1 MKKRFAQILAVIMA
15 ILFFVNTEAT
25 LVLASEVTKPTIQ
38 VETVSSMPGE
48 SVQVKIDLKNNP
60 GLASLKFDVNYDDV
74 LTLTNVEFNSE
85 FGAYVTAP
93 QPYKNPQT
101 VSMISPLA
109 DINVNG
115 TFCTLTFSVS
125 QDATDNY
132 TADISVTYDPDDIFN
147 SDYENIDVNIV
158 NGGIKVYVGIPGD
171 IDGDQKVNQKDAILL
186 FRYVAGWEVEADYD
200 ALDCDG
206 DGKINPKDAITLFR
220 YVAGW
225 PGIELHRGK
234 VCNHELTATE
244 RKEATCTEDGNIAYW
259 QCSIC
264 GKYFDSANATN
275 IITLLDTVIT
285 STGHNVVVD
294 EAVPPT
300 ETSTGLT
307 EGSHCSVC
315 NEILTAQEEI
325 PMLKVEQYAITY
337 NVSNGD
343 SYLAAQDIVN
353 PNPDTY
359 TASGLVL
366 KNISCPGYNFLGWY
380 DLPAGTNAENV
391 KSITAGTT
399 GEIELYAHWEKIE
412 YSIQFD
418 SDLVAVSDIKYTTDK
433 NTTLP
438 KPTLDGYVFVGWS
451 DGEGDI
457 YKTVPSGTTG
467 NKSYSANWLSERNKA
482 WTKDTLDDPIIIED
496 EKTDTI
502 LFTYEIGRIEN
513 VPLYTIEDFGY
524 INSEGVTRTISKEYT
539 VKTEKTLMEQY
550 SQNVANSTT
559 NSSQWS
565 LSSGWSDSVTVNENY
580 LKEQGF
586 SETDAKT
593 LCTTD
598 SENWLVSSG
607 SHGSTTTTTYD
618 SKQNYNLTTETDNT
632 KTYDITD
639 KTDSKTHKQSAEI
652 DINYK
657 KTWEVG
663 ADVKAVK
670 GGSKTE
676 FGISGGVGYEQ
687 LNEHSTATKKG
698 TEIDDGTNTQTGDVH
713 HTGTDTVG
721 VGGWN
726 KSSSY
731 GGSKTVSEEES
742 VSKTIS
748 EKIAAEYGYG
758 KSYIKTGDETSSQG
772 LSYSSSTSDTYSSA
786 VTYST
791 EETIKESITYTTSN
805 TKTGYHRLVKAGTAH
820 VFAVVGYDIKTASYF
835 VSTYT
840 VMDDEI
846 HNFEDYSYSS
856 AAYDDNQ
863 TGVISF
869 EVPYF
874 VEEYVLSKVG
884 ETEGLEVSKSGVV
897 TGYHGTESTVFIPEY
912 HVVDNLDGTKSAIKV
927 VGISSNAFKGNTSV
941 AGIVLSD
948 YVTEIPANTFN
959 GCYNLSLVT
968 MDGITTI
975 REGSF
980 LNCPQIDYIAISD
993 SVATLEDNVFNEMD
1007 TVIACAANADVVNG
1021 VLSCESENI
1030 AILVS
1035 DKCTDLNNA
1044 TLEISDT
1051 VECFIFN
1058 GYGKTFNNL
1067 YIESDAF
1074 NTVIN
1079 RANFVSTG
1087 KIPLIASSEEVDLNQ
1102 ITITS
1107 SGICLALTTDNCDLG
1122 LYGES
1127 TLSSTVGNALLCK
1140 SLDVHQIK
1148 NDLTTA
1154 LHISGNMLIFDEGV
1168 SYLPG
1173 ERPEE
1178 NLYLDVTNGG
1188 VVKHISRTEYNKY
1201 LEGVVNVSFDANEG
1215 VVTETGKTAYY
1226 GSAIGTLPVPTREGY
1241 EFVGW
1246 FTEASGGS
1254 EVTRDTILTEA
1265 KDITLYAH
1273 WLLIAFTVYFNA
1285 NGGSVE
1291 PASKVVYANGVY
1303 GSLPTPS
1310 RNGYKFEGWYTIS
1323 SGGTKITESTAI
1335 NLNGNQTLYAHWS
1348 QYTLSFN
1355 ANGGSNAPASQ
1366 YGYGSTTISSAVPN
1380 RTNYN
1385 FLGWS
1390 TSASASSPSYSA
1402 GGTINLTNNTTL
1414 YAVWKLKTVSMPS
1427 YIGWHYTD
1435 AQTNLKNLGLNATFN
1450 SAYNYNYAYGVVYA
1464 QNYGQGTTL
1473 NAGTTV
1479 TLTYSL
1485 GTKPYAVG
1493 DYVSFDGGRVYTSLG
1508 GSYVTKASS
1517 ATVGE
1522 LIITDLAVNYG
1533 GVNYYGIKF
1542 QGASGGRYGW
1552 VSENL
1557 IHQVTN

>member
-1 MKKRFAQILAVIMA
+1 MKKRITKILAIIMA
-15 ILFFVNTEAT
+15 IFFVINTEAT
-25 LVLASEVTKPTIQ
+25 LVLASEVTKTTIQ
-38 VETVSSMPGE
+38 IESVSSMPGDT
-48 SVQVKIDLKNNP
+48 VQVKIDLKNNP
-60 GLASLKFDVNYDDV
+60 GLASLKFNVNYDDV

-109 DINVNG
+109 DISVNG
-115 TFCTLTFSVS
+115 TFCTLTFAVS
-125 QDATDNY
+125 ENAEDNY

-147 SDYENIDVNIV
+147 SDYENVAVNIV

-186 FRYVAGWEVEADYD
+186 FRYVAGWDVEADYD

-225 PGIELHRGK
+225 PDIELHRGK
-234 VCNHELTATE
+234 VCNHELTATG
-244 RKEATCTEDGNIAYW
+244 RVEATCTEDGNIAYW
-259 QCSIC
+259 HCSAC

-275 IITLLDTVIT
+275 AITLLDTVIT
-285 STGHNVVVD
+285 AKGHNVVID
-294 EAVPPT
+294 EAVAPT
-300 ETSTGLT
+300 EISTGLT

-315 NEILTAQEEI
+315 NEILIAQEEI

-343 SYLAAQDIVN
+343 SYLAAQDIEN

-359 TASGLVL
+359 TVSGLTL
-366 KNISCPGYNFLGWY
+366 KNISCPGYSFLGWY
-380 DLPAGTNAENV
+380 DLPAGTNAENF
-391 KSITAGTT
+391 KSIKAGTT
-399 GEIELYAHWEKIE
+399 GEIELFAHWQKIE

-418 SDLVAVSDIKYTTDK
+418 SDLIDVSDIKYTTDK

-457 YKTVPSGTTG
+457 YKNVPAGTIG
-467 NKSYSANWLSERNKA
+467 NKTYSANWLSERNKA
-482 WTKDTLDDPIIIED
+482 WTKTTLDDPIIVED

-539 VKTEKTLMEQY
+539 VKTEKTLMDQY
-550 SQNVANSTT
+550 SKNVANSTT

-565 LSSGWSDSVTVNENY
+565 LSSGWSDSVTVNEYY
-580 LKEQGF
+580 LIEQGF

-593 LCTTD
+593 ICATD

-618 SKQNYNLTTETDNT
+618 SKQGYDLTTHTGNT
-632 KTYDITD
+632 KTYNTEDGSTS
-639 KTDSKTHKQSAEI
+639 TTHKVSA
-652 DINYK
+652 DLDLNYK
-657 KTWEVG
+657 SKKSAGAKVEIVEVG
-663 ADVKAVK
+663 KESEF
-670 GGSKTE
+670 GIGLGLGYEGSKTDT
-676 FGISGGVGYEQ
+676 
-687 LNEHSTATKKG
+687 TATKTG
-698 TEIDDGTNTQTGDVH
+698 TETDEGSNTQTGDIH
-713 HTGTDTVG
+713 HTGTDTVSS
-721 VGGWN
+721 GGWN
-726 KSSSY
+726 TSSSY

-758 KSYIKTGDETSSQG
+758 KSYIQTGDETNSQG
-772 LSYSSSTSDTYSSA
+772 LSSTTSASDSYSSA

-791 EETIKESITYTTSN
+791 EETVKESITYTTSN

-820 VFAVVGYDIKTASYF
+820 VFAVVGYDIKSASYF

-840 VMDDEI
+840 VMDDET
-846 HNFEDYSYSS
+846 HTFEDYSYSS

-874 VEEYVLSKVG
+874 VEEYVLTKVG
-884 ETEGLEVSKSGVV
+884 ETEGLEISSSGVV
-897 TGYHGTESTVFIPEY
+897 TGYRGTESTVFIPEY
-912 HVVDNLDGTKSAIKV
+912 HVIDNLDGSRSAVKV
-927 VGISSNAFKGNTSV
+927 VGISSNAFRGNTSV
-941 AGIVLSD
+941 TGVELSEFI
-948 YVTEIPANTFN
+948 TEIPANAFN
-959 GCYNLSLVT
+959 GCSNLSLVT
-968 MDGITTI
+968 MSGVTTI
-975 REGSF
+975 REGTF
-980 LNCPQIDYIAISD
+980 LNCPQIDYISLSD
-993 SVATLEDNVFNEMD
+993 NITTLENNVFADMD
-1007 TVIACAANADVVNG
+1007 TVVVQAANAGVVNG
-1021 VLSCESENI
+1021 AISCDSENI
-1030 AILVS
+1030 AVLVS
-1035 DKCTDLNNA
+1035 DKCTDLNDVS
-1044 TLEISDT
+1044 LEISET
-1051 VECFIFN
+1051 TECFIFN
-1058 GYGKTFNNL
+1058 GYGKIFNNL
-1067 YIESDAF
+1067 YIDSDAQK
-1074 NTVIN
+1074 TVIN
-1079 RANFVSTG
+1079 RANFVSTS
-1087 KIPLIASSEEVDLNQ
+1087 KIPLVASSDELVLNQ
-1102 ITITS
+1102 TTITS
-1107 SGICLALTTDNCDLG
+1107 NGICLALTADNCDLG

-1127 TLSSTVGNALLCK
+1127 TLSSTVGNSLLCK
-1140 SLDVHQIK
+1140 VIDAYQIK
-1148 NDLTTA
+1148 NDLTTS
-1154 LHISGNMLIFDEGV
+1154 LHINGNVLVFDEGV

-1173 ERPEE
+1173 ESPEE
-1178 NLYLDVTNGG
+1178 NSYLDVTNGKI
-1188 VVKHISRTEYNKY
+1188 KHISSAEYNKY

-1215 VVTETGKTAYY
+1215 VVSETSKTAYY
-1226 GSAIGTLPVPTREGY
+1226 GSAIGTLPVPTREHY
-1241 EFVGW
+1241 KFVGW
-1246 FTEASGGS
+1246 FTEASGGT
-1254 EVTRDTILTEA
+1254 EVTSDTILSEA

-1273 WLLIAFTVYFNA
+1273 WQLIAFTVFFNA
-1285 NGGSVE
+1285 NGGSVD
-1291 PASKVVYANGVY
+1291 PSSKTVYANGTY

-1310 RNGYKFEGWYTIS
+1310 RNGYKFDGWYTVS
-1323 SGGTKITESTAI
+1323 NDGVKITENTVVTLSE
-1335 NLNGNQTLYAHWS
+1335 NQTLYAHWS

-1355 ANGGSNAPASQ
+1355 ANGGSNAPGTQ
-1366 YGYGSTTISSAVPN
+1366 YGYGSTTLPSAVPS

-1390 TSASASSPSYSA
+1390 TSASASSPSYNV
-1402 GGTINLTNNTTL
+1402 GGTIDLYSNTTL
-1414 YAVWKLKTVSMPS
+1414 YAVWKLKTISMPN
-1427 YIGWHYTD
+1427 YVGWYYTD
-1435 AQTNLKNLGLNATFN
+1435 AQTNLKNLGLNVIFN
-1450 SAYNYNYAYGVVYA
+1450 YAYNYNYAYGVVYS
-1464 QNYGQGTTL
+1464 QNYAQGTTI

-1493 DYVSFDGGRVYTSLG
+1493 DLVSFDGGRVYTSLG

-1522 LIITDLAVNYG
+1522 LIITDLAVSYG

-1552 VSENL
+1552 VAENL
-1557 IHQVTN
+1557 IHQRSN